1 MCTRAALVVALVAAL
16 LCDATDGLDNG
27 RALTPVQGWTA
38 WNSLVFHPTQDA
50 VEAAMRGLAKQRNAT
65 TGQPVTPE
73 AYTTGTAT
81 STTTTTTHKS
91 LVDLGYAQANLDDG
105 WQDCGAG
112 VNGAQPLSPPTR
124 LNTFSLLRLNY
135 EVHFALPLRYAV
147 HA

>member
-50 VEAAMRGLAKQRNAT
+50 VEAAMRGLAKQRNAM
-65 TGQPVTPE
+65 TGQPVSPE
-73 AYTTGTAT
+73 AYSYTTGTAT
-81 STTTTTTHKS
+81 TTTTTRKS

-112 VNGAQPLSPPTR
+112 VNGAQPL
-124 LNTFSLLRLNY
+124 FSFHPSEHVLSSQAQLRSTLCI
-135 EVHFALPLRYAV
+135 ALRYAV